1 MRDDIEGLISRDKRL
16 AAIHEAGHLTVACAG
31 GSNGRAYLL
40 PIPTA
45 DVKNESTWRGQFL
58 PLKAFWEPVR
68 PEIGVA
74 GVVADY
80 WAADPDFNARRIA
93 KFIKRGIHTPS
104 DSDLRMI
111 HGAVYEGGWPEISK
125 DLISVALELLREN
138 KTFFEW
144 AVAELMNEHAIS
156 DGQAKDQYDELWEQS
171 TRRL

>member
-1 MRDDIEGLISRDKRL
+1 MRDIEDMIREDKRW
-16 AAIHEAGHLTVACAG
+16 AAIHEVGHLTVARALGCNGWTCIYPAPTNDVINEMTCAG
-31 GSNGRAYLL
+31 HFRQMHSE
-40 PIPTA
+40 A
-45 DVKNESTWRGQFL
+45 D
-58 PLKAFWEPVR
+58 R

-74 GVVADY
+74 GIVAEC
-80 WAADPDFNARRIA
+80 WVEDPDTDACSIA
-93 KFIKRGIHTPS
+93 ELIDIGSCVPS
-104 DSDLRMI
+104 DSDMRMI

-144 AVAELMNEHAIS
+144 AVAELMNEHGIS